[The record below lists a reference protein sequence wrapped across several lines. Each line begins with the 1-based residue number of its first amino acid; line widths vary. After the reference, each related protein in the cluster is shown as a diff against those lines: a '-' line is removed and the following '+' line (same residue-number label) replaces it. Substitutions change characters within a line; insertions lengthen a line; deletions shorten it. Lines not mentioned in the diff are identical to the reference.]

1 MSWRWSFLHNYV
13 KYLVLLARFLVI
25 IDLYVLPGYN
35 HSQIHIPKP
44 MR

>member
-25 IDLYVLPGYN
+25 LLAYMCFLATA
-35 HSQIHIPKP
+35 IPKYISP
-44 MR
+44 GH